1 MACPSPTLPP
11 CPSALPT
18 LALLLVQ
25 ALLATG
31 ALATPPKSPTAPKPS
46 TEPARPAPAPL
57 TAAVH
62 FREGR
67 RLYLRGD
74 PAAALEHFRQAY
86 RLEPR
91 DFLLFNIAVCLE
103 RLERD
108 AEALDH
114 FRRYLRRA
122 PAEAAALEPRLR
134 DLERR
139 LEPGRV
145 RIAGGL
151 PGSDVFAD
159 GHFAGQLPLKHPVW
173 ANPGREIT
181 VRVLRPGF
189 HPYETRLRV
198 PAGAE
203 VQVTISQVPLADP
216 DVGTRPVVTMLST
229 PAARDGRTFADL
241 RGEPVD
247 ARPSRLPATLGV
259 AGTLLVTGG
268 LCLGA
273 WAWWKSGQAQTPT
286 SWEWE
291 RRETLSEDA
300 RRAAWGADA
309 LLLTGTALF
318 TAFLLV
324 R

>member
-1 MACPSPTLPP
+1 MACPSPSRPP
-11 CPSALPT
+11 FPSSL
-18 LALLLVQ
+18 LAL
-25 ALLATG
+25 AILLAQTL
-31 ALATPPKSPTAPKPS
+31 LASGVAATSPK
-46 TEPARPAPAPL
+46 PAPAPPKPATATA
-57 TAAVH
+57 TAAEH

-67 RLYLRGD
+67 RLYLRKD
-74 PAAALEHFRQAY
+74 YAAALEHFRQAH
-86 RLEPR
+86 RQDPR

-108 AEALDH
+108 AEALAH
-114 FRRYLRRA
+114 YRRYLRRQ

-159 GHFAGQLPLKHPVW
+159 GHFAGQLPLRNPIW
-173 ANPGREIT
+173 ATPGRETT

-203 VQVTISQVPLADP
+203 VVVTISQVPQADP
-216 DVGTRPVVTMLST
+216 DVGTRPVVTILSAPT
-229 PAARDGRTFADL
+229 PRDGRTFADL
-241 RGEPVD
+241 RAEPVP
-247 ARPSRLPATLGV
+247 ARRSQLPTTLGV
-259 AGTLLVTGG
+259 AGTILVTAG
-268 LCLGA
+268 LCVGA
-273 WAWWKSGQAQTPT
+273 WAWWKAGQAQTPT
-286 SWEWE
+286 SWDWE
-291 RRETLSEDA
+291 RREALSEDA
-300 RRAAWGADA
+300 RHAAWGADA
-309 LLLTGTALF
+309 LLFSGAALL
-318 TAFLLV
+318 TAFVLV

>member
-1 MACPSPTLPP
+1 MACPSPPRPRLPSP
-11 CPSALPT
+11 L
-18 LALLLVQ
+18 LALTVLLVQ
-25 ALLATG
+25 VHLATG
-31 ALATPPKSPTAPKPS
+31 VQATSP
-46 TEPARPAPAPL
+46 RPAPEPPKAATA
-57 TAAVH
+57 TAAAADH

-67 RLYLRGD
+67 RLYLRQD
-74 PAAALEHFRQAY
+74 YAAALEHFRQAHK
-86 RLEPR
+86 LEPR

-108 AEALDH
+108 AEALAH
-114 FRRYLRRA
+114 YRRYLRRV
-122 PAEAAALEPRLR
+122 PSEAAALEPRLR

-151 PGSDVFAD
+151 SGSDVFAD
-159 GHFAGQLPLKHPVW
+159 GHFAGQLPLRNPIW
-173 ANPGREIT
+173 ATPGRELV

-189 HPYETRLRV
+189 HPYETRLQV

-203 VQVTISQVPLADP
+203 VQVTISQAPLADP
-216 DVGTRPVVTMLST
+216 DVGTRPVVTILST

-241 RGEPVD
+241 RGEPVA
-247 ARPSRLPATLGV
+247 ARPSRLPTTLGV

-273 WAWWKSGQAQTPT
+273 WAFWKAGQAQTPS
-286 SWEWE
+286 SWDWE
-291 RRETLSEDA
+291 HREALSADA
-300 RRAAWGADA
+300 RHAAWGADA
-309 LLLTGTALF
+309 LLLTGTALL